1 MFILYISW
9 PYSLAILL
17 FKPSFAI
24 LLFQPSLAI
33 ESLDAVWSPSTNTFY
48 EPAGLG
54 STIVVPS
61 IIPLLLKMF
70 LWRGRVL
77 CNCDKV
83 AFASIIFDKV
93 MLASRIGETKEN
105 QLNKNHQKLHRC
117 PFGQLATG
125 YKWPCDVFKVFR
137 SSTNN

>member
-9 PYSLAILL
+9 PQSLATLL
-17 FKPSFAI
+17 FKPSFVI

-33 ESLDAVWSPSTNTFY
+33 QSLDAVWSSSTKTFY
-48 EPAGLG
+48 DSAVLG

-61 IIPLLLKMF
+61 ILSLLLKMF

-77 CNCDKV
+77 CNFDEV
-83 AFASIIFDKV
+83 AFTSIIFDKV
-93 MLASRIGETKEN
+93 MLASRFGEDKEK
-105 QLNKNHQKLHRC
+105 QLDKNHQKLHRC

-125 YKWPCDVFKVFR
+125 YTRPCAVFKVFR

>member
-9 PYSLAILL
+9 PYPPATLL

-33 ESLDAVWSPSTNTFY
+33 QSLDAVWSSSTNTFY
-48 EPAGLG
+48 EPAVHRRA
-54 STIVVPS
+54 IVVPS
-61 IIPLLLKMF
+61 ISSLLLKMF

-93 MLASRIGETKEN
+93 MLASRFGEDKEN
-105 QLNKNHQKLHRC
+105 QLDKNHQKLHRS

-125 YKWPCDVFKVFR
+125 HTRPCHVFKVFR